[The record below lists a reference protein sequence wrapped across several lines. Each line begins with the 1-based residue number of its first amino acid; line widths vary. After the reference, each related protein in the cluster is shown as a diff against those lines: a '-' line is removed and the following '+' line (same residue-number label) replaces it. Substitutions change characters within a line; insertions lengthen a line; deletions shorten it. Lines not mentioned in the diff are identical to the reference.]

1 MGAFLKL
8 PALRVVADL
17 SKDIRK
23 ARACIK
29 AIARG
34 THRGGCGDRRNE
46 ARAEHHQGDNR
57 RNRRDA
63 EVASDE
69 TLVHS
74 YEILILRLPECT
86 AR

>member
-46 ARAEHHQGDNR
+46 ARNAAANEQRYGE
-57 RNRRDA
+57 A
-63 EVASDE
+63 LVA
-69 TLVHS
+69 
-74 YEILILRLPECT
+74 
-86 AR
+86 